1 MRRLALGAMLL
12 ATSGCALTNM
22 TITPPPAPLGAGLAG
37 GNQRKVAVV
46 APFADD
52 RLARDRC
59 GMKKNGYNM
68 DTANVYC
75 SEEPARFLA
84 NLLASELAAS
94 GFQVVPPTAAAAVRI
109 EGRLVQFFVEPKVG
123 FLTFTPEADVAV
135 RLVAISPT
143 GLLAER
149 DFYVKGI
156 EESLVG
162 TEDNFQRASNTA
174 VRTVVKD
181 MVAAIISLLDRYPD
195 AQLRI
200 SAIPTT

>member
-1 MRRLALGAMLL
+1 MRCLALGAILL

-22 TITPPPAPLGAGLAG
+22 TITPPPAPVGAGLTG
-37 GNQRKVAVV
+37 GKQRTIAVV
-46 APFADD
+46 VPFADD
-52 RLARDRC
+52 RVAGDRC

-84 NLLASELAAS
+84 TLLARELAAS

-123 FLTFTPEADVAV
+123 FLTFTPEADVGV
-135 RLVAISPT
+135 RLVATSAT

-162 TEDNFQRASNTA
+162 TEDNFQLASNAA
-174 VRTVVKD
+174 VRAVVKD
-181 MVAAIISLLDRYPD
+181 MVAAILALLDRYPD
-195 AQLRI
+195 AQLRV